1 MGVHEFNSTIPYAKM
16 RAAEVEA
23 FLAGEM
29 GFEFSR
35 FAQVL
40 WRRAVKNNLR
50 PCVERK

>member
-1 MGVHEFNSTIPYAKM
+1 MCANKFNAPILYAKM
-16 RAAEVEA
+16 RPAEVEA

-29 GFEFSR
+29 GFEFNR